1 MEIFNGKKSYK
12 LEDITMTAL
21 VHFLGLLSSF
31 TLAATDLGELVFQD
45 DFERSES
52 QGKKNSIGC
61 GNNIK
66 LRKQATKII
75 YCGV

>member
-12 LEDITMTAL
+12 LEDIIMTTL

-52 QGKKNSIGC
+52 QEKKDFTGF

-66 LRKQATKII
+66 LRKHATKLI